1 LNRLSP
7 AEIAQDYAVGL
18 VWLVVAW
25 FLFNRVWKAG
35 IKQFSA
41 VGA

>member
-1 LNRLSP
+1 VLWFFGAL
-7 AEIAQDYAVGL
+7 AL
-18 VWLVVAW
+18 
-25 FLFNRVWKAG
+25 FLFIWHRG